1 MSPQPQVA
9 PYGTWSSPISVD
21 LVSGSIVS
29 FSELHVSPKT
39 GAIYLVEGRPA
50 EKGRCV
56 IVEQRG
62 TESTDILPSEYSA
75 QSKVHEYGGGA
86 CTFSPD
92 GSLIFTDANTSGVFR
107 LKAAD
112 DVQRIITASEQL
124 RYADFD
130 VHPLRTNLIL
140 AVQEDHSGSSVVN
153 TTALINSDDKS
164 VTSVCQGADFYSAP
178 RFNHDGTKICWIQWN
193 HPDMPWTGSELYI
206 ADWNAVGLMN
216 AKHIAG
222 KAAVEGVGQP
232 KWHEDGTLFFTSDRT
247 GFAQLY
253 RLNPSSLEVL
263 PLVLPGWEEAEIA
276 CKRVFSALGNNSYII
291 LTPTQLVV
299 TSTKLATDTLLLVD
313 LQTSK
318 ALELSLGLVDIPLN
332 SIRKISNT
340 KFVVLGSTVTSPS
353 ALYLVD
359 ISKPSEKVLLKS
371 STTIPL
377 SPSTYSIAKL
387 ITFPRTQG
395 KETGG
400 VAHAI
405 FNPPHNP
412 SYIPMPETKPPV
424 IVSIHGGPT
433 GHDAPGLDLGTQYW
447 TSRGYAYVHVNYVG
461 STGYGRKYREALNY
475 YWGIKDIDDAASCV
489 AYLAEQG
496 LVDPTKA
503 GIVGGSAGGYT
514 VLQSLINFP
523 TLWAGGNSKFG
534 VGNLKSMVMTTHKFE
549 SHYLFAL
556 LFPENTPEEEKEKI
570 YQERSPAFHVEKIES
585 PLLILQGDEDKVV
598 PLDQAEEMTRVLKQ
612 GGKDVKLV
620 VFQGE
625 GHGLRMQE
633 NVKTAILEE
642 EKLWRRTLLAME

>member
-1 MSPQPQVA
+1 MAPGAALYQLIWSQEVLYHSP
-9 PYGTWSSPISVD
+9 SSTLI
-21 LVSGSIVS
+21 
-29 FSELHVSPKT
+29 
-39 GAIYLVEGRPA
+39 PA
-50 EKGRCV
+50 EKGRCA

-62 TESTDILPSEYSA
+62 TESIDILPLEYTA
-75 QSKVHEYGGGA
+75 RSKVHEYGGGA
-86 CTFSPD
+86 CTVSPD
-92 GSLIFTDANTSGVFR
+92 GSLIFTDANTNGVFY
-107 LKAAD
+107 LKAAN
-112 DVQRIITASEQL
+112 DVQPIITASEQF

-130 VHPLRTNLIL
+130 VHPLQTNLIL
-140 AVQEDHSGSSVVN
+140 AVQEAHSGNSVTN
-153 TTALINSDDKS
+153 TVALINSDDKS
-164 VTSVCQGADFYSAP
+164 VTNICQGADFYSTP
-178 RFNHDGTKICWIQWN
+178 RFNHDGTKICWVQWS
-193 HPDMPWTGSELYI
+193 HPDMPWTGSELHI
-206 ADWNAVGLMN
+206 ADWDAAGPTN

-232 KWHEDGTLFFTSDRT
+232 KWHEDGSLFFTTDRT

-253 RLNPSSLEVL
+253 RLNPLSLEVQQ
-263 PLVLPGWEEAEIA
+263 LVLPGWEEADIA

-299 TSTKLATDTLLLVD
+299 SSTKLATDALLLID

-318 ALELSLGLVDIPLN
+318 VLEFSLGLVDIPLN
-332 SIRKISNT
+332 SIRKISST
-340 KFVVLGSTVTSPS
+340 EFVVIGSTVTSPS

-371 STTIPL
+371 STAIPL
-377 SPSTYSIAKL
+377 SPSIYSIAKH

-412 SYIPMPETKPPV
+412 SYTPIPKTKPPV

-433 GHDAPGLDLGTQYW
+433 GHDAPGLNLGTQYW
-447 TSRGYAYVHVNYVG
+447 TSRGYAYVHVNYLG

-475 YWGIKDIDDAASCV
+475 SWGIKDIDDSASCV

-496 LVDPTKA
+496 LVDSTKA

-514 VLQSLINFP
+514 VLQSLVHFP
-523 TLWAGGNSKFG
+523 KLWAGGTSMCG
-534 VGNLKSMVMTTHKFE
+534 VANLKSLMMMTHKFE

-556 LFPENTPEEEKEKI
+556 LFPEDTPEEEKEKV
-570 YQERSPAFHVEKIES
+570 YRERSPVFHVEKIEN
-585 PLLILQGDEDKVV
+585 PLLILQGDEDRVV
-598 PLDQAEEMTRVLKQ
+598 PLDQAEEMTRGLKS

-642 EKLWRRTLLAME
+642 EELWRRTLLALE